1 MQNQRLIRES
11 GIAAFLEQQSRR
23 MNFLNTMLECYDD
36 GKSKSFYCLSA
47 ALLSLR
53 SLDES
58 LIKADREIAEK
69 SIGKEDFKG
78 KARIMKEILNQF
90 AEEEK
95 EELKLR
101 KAKK

>member
-1 MQNQRLIRES
+1 
-11 GIAAFLEQQSRR
+11 
-23 MNFLNTMLECYDD
+23 MNAMSFLNTMLECYDD

-47 ALLSLR
+47 ALLSLK
-53 SLDES
+53 SLGES
-58 LIKADREIAEK
+58 LRKADREIAEK
-69 SIGKEDFKG
+69 SVGKEDFKV

-90 AEEEK
+90 ADEER